1 MCDPV
6 PDSFFPF
13 PHLFT
18 LTGIGPGQG
27 RTRRPGEGERPR
39 RVAVVGLSPEFVGAD
54 SEGLSFEALGTITPS
69 ERTFEQEVEADG
81 QGSLT

>member
-1 MCDPV
+1 MSDPV
-6 PDSFFPF
+6 LDSFFPF

-18 LTGIGPGQG
+18 PTGTGPA
-27 RTRRPGEGERPR
+27 RRFGEGKRPR
-39 RVAVVGLSPEFVGAD
+39 QVAVVGLSPVFVGAG
-54 SEGLSFEALGTITPS
+54 SRGLSLAALGTITPS

>member
-1 MCDPV
+1 MSDPV

-18 LTGIGPGQG
+18 PTGTGPAQR
-27 RTRRPGEGERPR
+27 RTRRPGGGKRPR
-39 RVAVVGLSPEFVGAD
+39 QVAVVGLSPVFVGAG
-54 SEGLSFEALGTITPS
+54 SRGLSFAALGTITPS